1 MAYDGSRSLGEQTG
15 DSVGRG
21 FKLSPAKRTDMTPL
35 EAVSPEPLPVA
46 ETAGVVLILSLA
58 VTVGWLMYL
67 YR

>member
-1 MAYDGSRSLGEQTG
+1 
-15 DSVGRG
+15 
-21 FKLSPAKRTDMTPL
+21 MTPL